1 VLLAVRDHKQTLLG
15 RVLLLQL
22 LTFALKG
29 KPVATVLGLRE
40 DATRPF
46 NQLPEVR
53 VVQPF
58 AAADEEQ
65 RLDGG
70 ERALDVLRGLV
81 A

>member
-1 VLLAVRDHKQTLLG
+1 VLLAVRDHKQTLLE

-22 LTFALKG
+22 LTFALKR
-29 KPVATVLGLRE
+29 KPVAAALGLRK
-40 DATRPF
+40 DVTRPF

-65 RLDGG
+65 RLDGS